1 VADLDAAGA
10 VLTLIREAQS
20 GPGIRLVA
28 NLTAAARPFTAPAG
42 WRVLLDSEAVRF
54 AGRAREPLGPHQ
66 AVLYEVTA

>member
-1 VADLDAAGA
+1 MC
-10 VLTLIREAQS
+10 IRDS
-20 GPGIRLVA
+20 
-28 NLTAAARPFTAPAG
+28 LTAAARPFTAPAG